1 MPHSP
6 SPSLIRVPSI
16 ALAVSI
22 VAVTAVFGGLGATA
36 AWLAGI
42 TPATSGAMG
51 LIAALAGASA
61 GVLPWLLRHEV
72 TAFNAAATQLISAST
87 RMLVGLAVALGL
99 LLATDADRPWMLGV
113 FLVATLAGL
122 AAELLVLTPTLRAA
136 NHSTPNDHST
146 ATHSPETAG

>member
-6 SPSLIRVPSI
+6 TPNLIRVPSI
-16 ALAVSI
+16 TLAVSI
-22 VAVTAVFGGLGATA
+22 VAATAVFGGLGATA
-36 AWLAGI
+36 AWLAG
-42 TPATSGAMG
+42 TSPAASGAMG

-61 GVLPWLLRHEV
+61 GVLPWLLRHEL

-87 RMLVGLAVALGL
+87 RMLIGLAVALGL

-136 NHSTPNDHST
+136 NHSNPNDHST